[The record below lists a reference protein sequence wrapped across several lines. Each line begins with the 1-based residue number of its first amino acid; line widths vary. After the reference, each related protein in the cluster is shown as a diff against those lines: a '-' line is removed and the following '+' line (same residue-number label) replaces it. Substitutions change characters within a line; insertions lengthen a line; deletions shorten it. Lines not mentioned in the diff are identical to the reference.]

1 MCRRKNGHVS
11 EECSRRPGVGSSN
24 AHHRYGYNVYSSQ
37 HYHQQPLNRI
47 FGAIG
52 NKSKLEGRLK
62 LVSKNGDYRMDNVQ
76 REAIRRSGRAFQVL
90 CNVGCEQRPQRNH
103 MASVMYETATA
114 AVPGCH
120 VFSKFSNVVWSEVL
134 VISLS
139 AAFIW

>member
-1 MCRRKNGHVS
+1 MVMLVKNAAGDLV
-11 EECSRRPGVGSSN
+11 VGSSN
-24 AHHRYGYNVYSSQ
+24 AHHLLLLQHFCYSSQ
-37 HYHQQPLNRI
+37 QHHQQPLNRT

-103 MASVMYETATA
+103 MASIMYETATA

-120 VFSKFSNVVWSEVL
+120 IFSKFQ
-134 VISLS
+134 
-139 AAFIW
+139 